1 MHTLQTASHKT
12 EQHHR
17 TPSRAARPTFQQTRL
32 LMELALE
39 ADVAMEQAAMMDAVD
54 VRHTTTVYPRQHRSR
69 FGRLA
74 MLLVSKRREKV
85 LARRAYN
92 KVS

>member
-1 MHTLQTASHKT
+1 MHTQQTASHKT

-17 TPSRAARPTFQQTRL
+17 TRSRAAQPTFRQTRRL
-32 LMELALE
+32 TELALE
-39 ADVAMEQAAMMDAVD
+39 VDVAMEQVATMGAVD
-54 VRHTTTVYPRQHRSR
+54 VPHTTTVYPRPHRLR

-74 MLLVSKRREKV
+74 MALVSKRREKV
-85 LARRAYN
+85 QVRQAYN

>member
-1 MHTLQTASHKT
+1 
-12 EQHHR
+12 
-17 TPSRAARPTFQQTRL
+17 
-32 LMELALE
+32 MELALE
-39 ADVAMEQAAMMDAVD
+39 ADVAMEQAATMDAVD

-69 FGRLA
+69 FDRLA

-85 LARRAYN
+85 LVRRAYN